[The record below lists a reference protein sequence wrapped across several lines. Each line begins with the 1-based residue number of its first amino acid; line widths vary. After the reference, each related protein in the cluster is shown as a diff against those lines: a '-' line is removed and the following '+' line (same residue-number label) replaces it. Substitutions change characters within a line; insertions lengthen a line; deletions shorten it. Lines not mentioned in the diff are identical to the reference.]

1 MGRHEQREQVFK
13 LLFRVEFHSPEDMPE
28 QLALFRENN
37 EEVPSWQDADAIAAR
52 FEKIKDK
59 IPELDKL
66 LNENTEGWDTT
77 RVGKVELAVLRL
89 GAYELRY
96 DDDIPD
102 GVAINEAVEI
112 AKRLE
117 QLGAG
122 YLAVSNIDEC
132 EELRDSGVTLPILM
146 LGFTPADQ
154 TARILQLHMTQ
165 AVQSYAIAKE
175 FSDRAVTLGGKMTVH
190 IKLDTGMGRLG
201 FSCDEAHFDASL
213 RDILRVLELPGL
225 DIEGVFTHFSVS
237 DEDTTESVEFTKLQH
252 ERFARMIEKVETQ
265 SGFRFQ
271 LHHCCNAGGIASY
284 PEWAWDMVRCGIILY
299 GSGDLA
305 EKMGMQPVMSLKTR
319 VATIKDFAAGE
330 PISYGRTYFTQRPS
344 RIAVLPIGY
353 ADGLHRAL
361 STQIEVLTP
370 YGRAKQVGRICMD
383 LCMIDVTDL
392 PQVKSGDEV
401 EIFGEH
407 ILCAD
412 DAALCDTIPYE
423 LMCAVSKRVPRVYR
437 LNGVP
442 VDKNLQP
449 L

>member
-1 MGRHEQREQVFK
+1 MESTLKRTWAEIDLDHLTHNFEVIRRHVGDKVK
-13 LLFRVEFHSPEDMPE
+13 LLGV
-28 QLALFRENN
+28 
-37 EEVPSWQDADAIAAR
+37 VKAD
-52 FEKIKDK
+52 
-59 IPELDKL
+59 
-66 LNENTEGWDTT
+66 GY
-77 RVGKVELAVLRL
+77 GH
-89 GAYELRY
+89 G
-96 DDDIPD
+96 
-102 GVAINEAVEI
+102 AVEI

-165 AVQSYAIAKE
+165 AVQSYDIAKE
-175 FSDRAVTLGGKMTVH
+175 FSDRAVALGGKMTVH

-201 FSCDEAHFDASL
+201 FSCDEVHFDESL
-213 RDILRVLELPGL
+213 REILRVLSLPGL
-225 DIEGVFTHFSVS
+225 EVEGVFTHFSVS
-237 DEDTTESVEFTKLQH
+237 DEDTEESVEFTKLQH

-265 SGFRFQ
+265 SGFRFK

-361 STQIEVLTP
+361 SNQIEVLTP

-383 LCMIDVTDL
+383 MCMIDVTDL

-423 LMCAVSKRVPRVYR
+423 LMCAVSK
-437 LNGVP
+437 LS
-442 VDKNLQP
+442 LIHI
-449 L
+449 